1 MKKYKNSIL
10 LAATKDSAFALGT
23 MLVNIKE
30 KMLVDMFYIVNDGFS
45 DEDKKAMGKIVNEG
59 GGGVNQD
66 KIFILH
72 KKIF

>member
-59 GGGVNQD
+59 GGGV
-66 KIFILH
+66 K
-72 KKIF
+72 